1 MIKKR
6 AKEDYTDDL
15 FIMDQ
20 RDVSSKI
27 FIMYMYII
35 YYICIY
41 IYNLKRFLY
50 SFIKSITIANIRL
63 TQAKFTQ

>member
-20 RDVSSKI
+20 RVVSSKI
-27 FIMYMYII
+27 FIMHMYII
-35 YYICIY
+35 YYMCIY
-41 IYNLKRFLY
+41 IIKKRFLY

>member
-20 RDVSSKI
+20 RVVSSKI

-41 IYNLKRFLY
+41 I
-50 SFIKSITIANIRL
+50 IKKDSSIVL
-63 TQAKFTQ
+63 